1 MTDFEV
7 RTNSLNNISSNFSQ
21 ISSRVRNISNEARS
35 VLSSTRGSI
44 TARLAYSLQR
54 SVVCGNI
61 DKCSTDYKNLSSALK
76 KVYVLYNQCE
86 KKVEGQKLFDE
97 TFTLQD
103 LLNVWDWLNSPIFD
117 LAKNFPKSLLTLPM
131 FISPWNAIKMPFPS
145 AAGELIKNFPFLN
158 WGDIST
164 EGNHPPP
171 GYYPSAAAELLE
183 KFLETTGVMAVGAT
197 GSTLFKG
204 FRDLGSFGN
213 AMKTLF
219 KDGKIAGS
227 LAEGSVFM
235 NGQLAGIDVGM
246 NAKGDF
252 LGASVS
258 TGGKANWDLNK
269 GNVGVEGNIKAEVHL
284 ASGELEANVG
294 YLNGKIEGKVG
305 SAEAKGSLEASLWK
319 DGKFAPSIGV
329 EGKASAN
336 VAEGGIE
343 ASFGSDNY
351 NVHSSAEGSVLGA
364 EAEASA
370 KAGVITYKDK
380 DGTIKTKYGAEAKV
394 GAEAYLAQ
402 GEVKTG
408 FTLFGI
414 EFNASV
420 EGKVGGGGAAAGGE
434 VTSGGIGASLDL
446 GLGVGVGVDVSVD
459 WSGFD
464 VSEVKETFN
473 NAVDA
478 VGDGINAVGNAVE
491 DGLDA
496 LGDLFGF

>member
-76 KVYVLYNQCE
+76 KVSVLYNQCE

-131 FISPWNAIKMPFPS
+131 FISPWNIIKPTIRPRTDAEFTHMLF
-145 AAGELIKNFPFLN
+145 ENFL
-158 WGDIST
+158 
-164 EGNHPPP
+164 GN
-171 GYYPSAAAELLE
+171 AWKA
-183 KFLETTGVMAVGAT
+183 TGVTAVGAT
-197 GSTLFKG
+197 GSVLFKG

-227 LAEGSVFM
+227 LAEGSAYI
-235 NGQLAGIDVGM
+235 NGKIAGIDTGASV
-246 NAKGDF
+246 KGDVI
-252 LGASVS
+252 GASVS
-258 TGGKANWDLNK
+258 TTGKAKWDLDK
-269 GNVGVEGNIKAEVHL
+269 GDVGAAAGLKAEVHL
-284 ASGELEANVG
+284 ASGEAEGFIGLLKGKVK
-294 YLNGKIEGKVG
+294 GKIG
-305 SAEAKGSLEASLWK
+305 SADAQGNLEASLWK

-329 EGKASAN
+329 EGKASAK
-336 VAEGGIE
+336 VAEGE
-343 ASFGSDNY
+343 VEVSYGSDKN
-351 NVHSSAEGSVLGA
+351 NVHVGAEGSVLGA
-364 EAEASA
+364 EAEAYA
-370 KAGVITYKDK
+370 KAGKITYIDEKTGK
-380 DGTIKTKYGAEAKV
+380 PKTKYGVDADV
-394 GAEAYLAQ
+394 GAEAYIAQ
-402 GEVKTG
+402 GEIKAGRT
-408 FTLFGI
+408 FWGI
-414 EFNASV
+414 KVDVSL
-420 EGKVGGGGAAAGGE
+420 EGKIGGAGAAAGAE
-434 VTSGGIGASLDL
+434 VSTGGVGASLDL
-446 GLGVGVGVDVSVD
+446 GLGAGAGVSVNVD
-459 WSGFD
+459 WTEFD
-464 VSEVKETFN
+464 ASEMQKSIENVVDG
-473 NAVDA
+473 AVNTAKA
-478 VGDGINAVGNAVE
+478 VGNAAVEGAKAVGNAVE

-496 LGDLFGF
+496 LGDLFDF